1 MNQPK
6 LIEIRKNV
14 LKKNDELAQVLRAR
28 FAAAGVYVANFVSSP
43 GTGKT
48 ELLRHTI
55 SRLRDRFAIAAIVGD
70 VETDYDAIRL
80 RESGAP
86 AYQIQT
92 HNMCHLESFH
102 IERAIAEASE
112 YFETESLD
120 LLIIE
125 NVGNLVCT
133 SSFDLGE
140 DLQVVMVSTTEGE
153 DKPLKYPSIFNRS
166 DICII
171 TKMDLAE
178 VLGYDRQRMLN
189 SIEAVKPGM
198 PIFELSAKSGQ
209 GMDAWIAE
217 LSARVEAKTGA
228 FSGVKNRTA
237 HLVPGR

>member
-1 MNQPK
+1 MNKPK
-6 LIEIRKNV
+6 LIEIRKNI
-14 LKKNDELAQVLRAR
+14 LKKNDDLAQGLRSR
-28 FAAAGVYVANFVSSP
+28 FHTDGVYVANFVSSP

-48 ELLRHTI
+48 ELLKHTI
-55 SRLRDRFAIAAIVGD
+55 TRLRERFAIGAIVGD
-70 VETDYDAIRL
+70 VETENDAIRL

-86 AYQIQT
+86 VYQIQT

-102 IERAIAEASE
+102 IDKALAEAADH
-112 YFETESLD
+112 FDAALLD

-153 DKPLKYPSIFNRS
+153 DKPLKYPKIFDRS
-166 DICII
+166 DVCLI

-178 VLGYDRQRMLN
+178 VLEFDGEQMRQ

-198 PIFELSAKSGQ
+198 PVFELSAKTGL
-209 GMDAWIAE
+209 GMDAWVDE
-217 LSARVEAKTGA
+217 LSRRIEAKRVALLAT
-228 FSGVKNRTA
+228 
-237 HLVPGR
+237 